1 MEQEEIFLFF
11 PRKRMKLRSY
21 SRRGMRLNRL
31 TILIISMVACLILF
45 IYFLNE
51 RLMPTYLQYAEV
63 QTNKI
68 ASYVV
73 SKAINSRTSNVLDVN
88 DIIEDIPP
96 GTSEMMTTK
105 FNTEIINRV
114 RAETLELVKMYL
126 EQAEQ
131 GELSHLPELENVE
144 YDINRIQEGDGIV
157 FFVPLG
163 QAANIPLLG
172 NLGPK
177 IPIRFHVIGNV
188 HSNVTS
194 SIQEFGINSAYVEV
208 GIHLEVN
215 VQIIVPFAS
224 KSSTV
229 VQDIPVAMGL
239 TRGPVP
245 NIYTNSSDAPQPS
258 IEIPV
263 PFK

>member
-1 MEQEEIFLFF
+1 
-11 PRKRMKLRSY
+11 
-21 SRRGMRLNRL
+21 
-31 TILIISMVACLILF
+31 
-45 IYFLNE
+45 
-51 RLMPTYLQYAEV
+51 MPTYLQYAEV

-68 ASYVV
+68 ASHVV

-88 DIIEDIPP
+88 DIIEELPQ
-96 GTSEMMTTK
+96 GSSEMVTTK

-114 RAETLELVKMYL
+114 RAETQDLVKMYL
-126 EQAEQ
+126 AQAEQ

-144 YDINRIQEGDGIV
+144 YDVGKIEAGDGIV

-194 SIQEFGINSAYVEV
+194 TIREFGINNAYVEV

-215 VQIIVPFAS
+215 VQIIVPLAS

-229 VQDIPVAMGL
+229 VQDIPVAIGL
-239 TRGPVP
+239 VRGQVP
-245 NIYTNSSDAPQPS
+245 HIYTNGGDMPQPS
-258 IEIPV
+258 LEVPV
-263 PFK
+263 PYE